1 MMVLM
6 EGVSSFCYSWCELR
20 LLRRWRKHAVG
31 LEVLVSQTL
40 VTLGYHQDGLEWG
53 QHTVVLSTIR
63 LFKLSLVLFL
73 TQGLEW
79 EEKVTFTVI
88 SVFFWRQNVATP
100 RSPRG
105 FVADRWFPNTNV
117 TSVLFSAQ
125 TPLLLVWLRYI
136 PLFILRVCALLWTL
150 IALAVVTLPKPVC
163 GFTKFPGPVQCC
175 PWAAGLPTGI
185 EKNSSMPT

>member
-1 MMVLM
+1 M

-31 LEVLVSQTL
+31 LEVLVSQTQ
-40 VTLGYHQDGLEWG
+40 VTVGYHQDGLEWG

-73 TQGLEW
+73 TEGLEW

-88 SVFFWRQNVATP
+88 SVFFFGDKSLVRRGHLEVLWRTVG
-100 RSPRG
+100 SPTSALPQYCSLLRPHCSWCG
-105 FVADRWFPNTNV
+105 YV
-117 TSVLFSAQ
+117 TY
-125 TPLLLVWLRYI
+125 RY
-136 PLFILRVCALLWTL
+136 LSYMCALLWTL